1 VSIQKRLNIL
11 IFMFCMSIP
20 YDFKW
25 KEYLELNPD
34 LKLNITKKKDA
45 VSHYLNYGKNEG
57 RVYGKNNSLDL
68 QKYETLFHKYILNIA
83 SNKAIQYDIIRS
95 ENVTTDILIHL
106 HIYNIESFHD
116 FFNEETAKN
125 LINFGSVIITFVT
138 GNLPHA
144 LNGPFTM
151 LQIQNKGMDIGGK
164 LCMLDYVT
172 RNNIPYRYVL
182 FLHSKRNYE
191 VRQKYFLPFIKN
203 KERMNLIKTLL
214 TINNNSLYGIFPN
227 CIHYTN
233 NYKHSKLF
241 RSNTKYFEEMMDLL
255 NIDVTNI
262 QYFVEGNCCIL
273 HRNVLETIFKNRIS
287 LFYNILN
294 DENSFDYNWVK
305 NYYKREKDVQLI
317 DLYKKYT
324 EENLLGS
331 CLNVNCPIDNNWIRD
346 GMIEHVFERLW
357 INIIKKLNGNFLILD
372 STNIFETY
380 NIHLNA
386 IYFPQF
392 HETPENNHFWEKGF
406 TEWTLLKPYPNK
418 INVRNTDYNILK
430 PHESIGYYDLSDKDS
445 VKKQIEIAENY
456 NINGFV
462 IYHYWFENNKK
473 ILYKPLEY
481 FLDDDITFP
490 FCISWANETW
500 SRRWDGTNN
509 EVLIYQG
516 YGGYNDYLLHIH
528 YLIPFFKKM
537 NYMKNSKGEC
547 IFYIYNFD
555 DIKTFYN
562 RMINIWTNELNK
574 HGLKISI
581 IITENSVKKNH
592 TIEYGLNKFIYEPLY
607 SFIYTSHIKQT
618 LKDTLLS
625 SIKFENFDFDYYLT
639 KNIDILHSFDNLN
652 DIFNHFVQY
661 GFNENRDYKLK
672 EEIDYFTIDYNDIIN
687 KYTNNKYNLQ
697 NKHLGL
703 PLYWNNIVRRKR
715 KHFVYIENATIDNT
729 EKLFIVLVCR
739 ILLKYVNCL
748 KVDNSSNEN
757 FINVNAW
764 NEWNEQA
771 VLEPNNLTGYENL
784 ELMKKISKNV

>member
-1 VSIQKRLNIL
+1 
-11 IFMFCMSIP
+11 MSIP
-20 YDFKW
+20 DDFKW
-25 KEYLELNPD
+25 KKYLELNPD
-34 LKLNITKKKDA
+34 LLKLNIIKKRDV

-57 RVYGKNNSLDL
+57 RKYTKDESCIDDSPDL
-68 QKYETLFHKYILNIA
+68 HKYNTLFHKYILNIA
-83 SNKAIQYDIIRS
+83 SNKAIQYDIIRTQ
-95 ENVTTDILIHL
+95 NITTDILIHL
-106 HIYNIESFHD
+106 HIYNIETFYD
-116 FFNEETAKN
+116 FINEETIHN
-125 LINFGSVIITFVT
+125 LIDFGSVIITFVT
-138 GNLPHA
+138 GNLSDTL
-144 LNGPFTM
+144 LNSPFTI

-172 RNNIPYRYVL
+172 QNNISYHYVL
-182 FLHSKRNYE
+182 FLHSKHNYE
-191 VRQKYFLPFIKN
+191 LRQKYFLPFIKN
-203 KERMNLIKTLL
+203 KERMKLINTLL
-214 TINNNSLYGIFPN
+214 TINNNGLYGIFPN
-227 CIHYTN
+227 CVHYTD
-233 NYKHSKLF
+233 NYKHSNLF
-241 RSNTKYFEEMMDLL
+241 RSNINYFEEMMHLL
-255 NIDVTNI
+255 NIDITNT

-273 HRNVLETIFKNRIS
+273 HRNVLKTIFKNRIS

-294 DENSFDYNWVK
+294 DSNSFDYNWVK
-305 NYYKREKDVQLI
+305 NYYYKSKGVNDNINLI
-317 DLYKKYT
+317 DVYKKYT
-324 EENLLGS
+324 EEKLLGS
-331 CLNVNCPIDNNWIRD
+331 CLNVNCPIDNNKYWLRD

-372 STNIFETY
+372 STNIFDTY

-392 HETPENNHFWEKGF
+392 HETPENNQFWGEGF
-406 TEWTLLKPYPNK
+406 TEWTLLKPYHDK
-418 INVRNTDYNILK
+418 INVRNRDYNILK
-430 PHESIGYYDLSDKDS
+430 PHESIGYYDLSYKDT
-445 VKKQIEIAENY
+445 VKKQIKIAENY

-462 IYHYWFENNKK
+462 IYHYWFENKK

-481 FLDDDITFP
+481 FLDDDISFP

-509 EVLIYQG
+509 EVLIYQR
-516 YGGYNDYLLHIH
+516 YGDYNDYLLHIH
-528 YLIPFFKKM
+528 YLIPFFKKT

-555 DIKTFYN
+555 DIKTCYTQ
-562 RMINIWTNELNK
+562 MINVWINELNK

-581 IITENSVKKNH
+581 IITENSIKQNH
-592 TIEYGLNKFIYEPLY
+592 IEYGLNKFIYEPLY

-618 LKDTLLS
+618 LKDENLLT
-625 SIKFENFDFDYYLT
+625 SIKFENFDFDYYLK
-639 KNIDILHSFDNLN
+639 KNTDVFHSFNNLN

-672 EEIDYFTIDYNDIIN
+672 EEINYFTIDYNDIIH
-687 KYTNNKYNLQ
+687 KYSNNKYDLK

-715 KHFVYIENATIDNT
+715 KHFIYIENATTDNI
-729 EKLFIVLVCR
+729 EKLFHILICR
-739 ILLKYVNCL
+739 IVLKYVNCL
-748 KVDNSSNEN
+748 KVDNSSDN

-784 ELMKKISKNV
+784 ELLNKISKYV